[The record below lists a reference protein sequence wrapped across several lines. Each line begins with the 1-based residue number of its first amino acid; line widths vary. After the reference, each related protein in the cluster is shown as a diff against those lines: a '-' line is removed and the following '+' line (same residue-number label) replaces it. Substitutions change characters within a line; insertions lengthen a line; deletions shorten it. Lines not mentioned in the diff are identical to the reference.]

1 MFGFKKKNNEF
12 KIVSTQSGQ
21 SVDLS
26 NVPDEAFSQNM
37 LGVGVAIIPNDNKI
51 VSPVDGTIIQIADT
65 LHAYGIQTDEGI
77 DILVHI
83 GINTVELKGEGF
95 FSYVKEGDKVK
106 AGDHIADVDINFLK
120 EKNYEIYSPVII
132 TNISEIKDFK
142 FHTGLVTAGKD
153 CIITYTK

>member
-12 KIVSTQSGQ
+12 KIVSTQNGQ
-21 SVDLS
+21 SIDLS
-26 NVPDEAFSQNM
+26 NVPDEAFAQNM
-37 LGVGVAIIPNDNKI
+37 LGVGVAIIPSDNR
-51 VSPVDGTIIQIADT
+51 VLSPVDGTVIQIADT

-77 DILVHI
+77 DILIHI

-106 AGDHIADVDINFLK
+106 SGDHIADVDINLLK
-120 EKNYEIYSPVII
+120 EKNYEIYTPVII

-142 FHTGLVTAGKD
+142 LHTGLVSAGKD